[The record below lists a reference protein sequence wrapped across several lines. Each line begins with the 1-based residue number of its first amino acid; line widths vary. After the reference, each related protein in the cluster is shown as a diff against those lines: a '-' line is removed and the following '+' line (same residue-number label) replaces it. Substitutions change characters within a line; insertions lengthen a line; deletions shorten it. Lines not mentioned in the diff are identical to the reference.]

1 MPFAANVLREVVT
14 NEAAWHKK
22 EFKPAQAAAPSNPT
36 NQEPGRVF
44 GTTSFISPQK
54 RRELSSDEDET
65 SGKENKHTKQQ
76 LKASSKRLSQ
86 TDGAEERSLKR
97 ARRFA

>member
-1 MPFAANVLREVVT
+1 MPFAANVLGGLVT
-14 NEAAWHKK
+14 NEAGWHKK
-22 EFKPAQAAAPSNPT
+22 GFKPAEATPPSNPT

-44 GTTSFISPQK
+44 GTTSFISPQI

-65 SGKENKHTKQQ
+65 SGKENKQNNQQ
-76 LKASSKRLSQ
+76 LIVSLKRLSQ
-86 TDGAEERSLKR
+86 SDGAEERSLKR